1 MIRRTGLWGELRPV
15 KLHGFLNNAQVR
27 DQLCSCAQGTFLMRF
42 SESRA
47 GSLVVAWVHES
58 MSVNS
63 VLVNVCTD
71 GYQIMVGS
79 TARTFATLPRLLNS
93 ISVLQFLF
101 PDHAKRTVFALG

>member
-1 MIRRTGLWGELRPV
+1 MILRTGLWGELRPV
-15 KLHGFLNNAQVR
+15 KLHGFLNNAQAR
-27 DQLCSCAQGTFLMRF
+27 DILCSSAQGTFLMRF

-63 VLVNVCTD
+63 VLVNVCVD

-79 TARTFATLPRLLNS
+79 KARTFRTLPHLLNS
-93 ISVLQFLF
+93 ISVLQFLH
-101 PDHAKRTVFALG
+101 PHHIKGDAFAL